1 MLRSSLVH
9 SPTHVPYTC
18 SCRERTLSRG
28 LRALG
33 GRACRPRS
41 RCRIANDVTDSNGDA
56 DVRRLRASHG
66 AFFCYYDYAFRGVT
80 FARCCLLLGPVDAIV
95 TTFTVVG
102 RVVT

>member
-1 MLRSSLVH
+1 MGRILF
-9 SPTHVPYTC
+9 
-18 SCRERTLSRG
+18 
-28 LRALG
+28 RALG
-33 GRACRPRS
+33 ALGDRFCRPQS
-41 RCRIANDVTDSNGDA
+41 HCCIANDVTDFNDDA

-66 AFFCYYDYAFRGVT
+66 AFFCYYDCAFRGVT